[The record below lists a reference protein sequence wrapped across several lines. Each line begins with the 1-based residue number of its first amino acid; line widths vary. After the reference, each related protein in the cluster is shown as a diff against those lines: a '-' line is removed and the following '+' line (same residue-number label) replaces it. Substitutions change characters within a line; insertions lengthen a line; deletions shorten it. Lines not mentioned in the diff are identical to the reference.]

1 MMSILCWMWSLYSTW
16 PFSLSSFKSSPML
29 SVLLSVEE
37 LELLVIPY
45 CCVFENHLHLFP
57 LWLICPST
65 SSYYHQAMV
74 PILRHIVITDF
85 HPVLVA
91 ASSSTDF
98 LWLPEQNMYW
108 NTPPGRSSWSCLSNE
123 PSYVWNRFQ
132 TRELCLFY
140 SGDAICPRLISDCV
154 ALNVSAIS
162 PCTGLQNWWS
172 LMRWKDSLE
181 KLLNINFA
189 SIVHLCT
196 RAQIL
201 METATSLSSLVDD

>member
-1 MMSILCWMWSLYSTW
+1 MMSILCWRWPLYSTW

-29 SVLLSVEE
+29 SVLLSVKQ

-45 CCVFENHLHLFP
+45 CHVFENHLHFLP

-85 HPVLVA
+85 NAVLVT

-98 LWLPEQNMYW
+98 LSLPEQNMYR
-108 NTPPGRSSWSCLSNE
+108 NTPPSWNSWNYHSNE
-123 PSYVWNRFQ
+123 PSYAWNGFR

-140 SGDAICPRLISDCV
+140 SGDAICPRLIPDC
-154 ALNVSAIS
+154 ATLNVSAIS
-162 PCTGLQNWWS
+162 PCTGCQNWWF
-172 LMRWKDSLE
+172 LMRWKEGLKE
-181 KLLNINFA
+181 LLNMNFC
-189 SIVHLCT
+189 SIVHLLSC
-196 RAQIL
+196 AQL
-201 METATSLSSLVDD
+201 WWKQQLPSQDL